1 MSRKQFYTCLKLI
14 AVHQAGIQLRQETIT
29 SSVQLPLPRFSW
41 KDSPPPTTSSSND
54 VTDISPN
61 SVDEGHRTPENC
73 SMTLNDCELND
84 TANSDQPST
93 DSEVEQNGTS
103 LQRRLRGSPENWST
117 TSDSPTPTNSAAE
130 RPWAK
135 DGMWEGLLCEEQRQL
150 LGTEEES
157 SDRHSSDD
165 DNDIDL
171 ESLYQITPIQ
181 KEYYTKQF
189 RAVQPDLN
197 GLLAGHVARVFFEKS
212 RIPIEELRHI
222 WQLCD
227 VTRDNALSLGEFTA
241 AMHLI
246 VLRRNDI
253 PLPTQLPTCLL
264 QAINGGAKS
273 VGNEKTDPPEADLLH
288 LGDDSSIS
296 DRSGINPNQS
306 KLHFYSFFYKYI
318 YLISFCS

>member
-1 MSRKQFYTCLKLI
+1 M
-14 AVHQAGIQLRQETIT
+14 
-29 SSVQLPLPRFSW
+29 P
-41 KDSPPPTTSSSND
+41 SND
-54 VTDISPN
+54 AEDV
-61 SVDEGHRTPENC
+61 HRTPENC
-73 SMTLNDCELND
+73 STLNDSEIND

-181 KEYYTKQF
+181 KDYYTKQF
-189 RAVQPDLN
+189 RAVQPDAN

-253 PLPTQLPTCLL
+253 PLPTQLPPCLL
-264 QAINGGAKS
+264 LAINGGTKGTGSGA
-273 VGNEKTDPPEADLLH
+273 NQIAEKTDPPEADLLH
-288 LGDDSSIS
+288 LGDDSSTS
-296 DRSGINPNQS
+296 ERGGINPNQGI
-306 KLHFYSFFYKYI
+306 FFSF
-318 YLISFCS
+318 